1 MPISYWK
8 KILWS
13 DESKYNLVSSDGV
26 QKVWQKKEEAYKL
39 SCLRG
44 SVKHGGG
51 DVMVWGSMSW
61 KGVGKLTFIDEKMDA
76 SMYCE
81 ILKANLQPSTKKL
94 RMGNDF
100 ILQQD
105 NDPKHTTKKMK
116 VYFDTNNINILE
128 WPSQSPDLN
137 PIENLWYIL
146 NRKIGD
152 RAFRR
157 KDDLI

>member
-1 MPISYWK
+1 MA
-8 KILWS
+8 
-13 DESKYNLVSSDGV
+13 
-26 QKVWQKKEEAYKL
+26 KKEEAYKL
-39 SCLRG
+39 SSLRG
-44 SVKHGGG
+44 SVKHGGEN
-51 DVMVWGSMSW
+51 VMVWGMSW

-81 ILKANLQPSTKKL
+81 ILKANLRPSTKKL

-105 NDPKHTTKKMK
+105 NDPKHTAKKTK
-116 VYFDTNNINILE
+116 VYFDTNNINVLE
-128 WPSQSPDLN
+128 WPSQSLDLN

-146 NRKIGD
+146 DRKIGD

-157 KDDLI
+157 KDDLKEAIMSAGII

>member
-1 MPISYWK
+1 MPIPYWK

-26 QKVWQKKEEAYKL
+26 QKVWRKKEEAYKL

-51 DVMVWGSMSW
+51 NVWGSMSW

-81 ILKANLQPSTKKL
+81 ILKANLRPSTCMIIKKL

-105 NDPKHTTKKMK
+105 NDPKHTAKKTK
-116 VYFDTNNINILE
+116 VYFDTNNINVLE
-128 WPSQSPDLN
+128 
-137 PIENLWYIL
+137 
-146 NRKIGD
+146 
-152 RAFRR
+152 
-157 KDDLI
+157 